1 MLCDATPAGNPHVYR
16 YSFTTEQ
23 GAVKYLDSAQALAK
37 HHERNTMTVSFE
49 DLDSH
54 SGELA
59 NRVLENYFR
68 CVRPPLCINHVV
80 IT

>member
-1 MLCDATPAGNPHVYR
+1 
-16 YSFTTEQ
+16 
-23 GAVKYLDSAQALAK
+23 
-37 HHERNTMTVSFE
+37 MTVSFT

-68 CVRPPLCINHVV
+68 CVRTSVCITAWLSCVVQSVPIPVSSREKFCVRSHRQANCSQSGALCSF
-80 IT
+80 